1 METQMKPHFKKLF
14 LLFAIATLFL
24 TGCGSSGGSSN
35 PVSTIPVEYVALNGT
50 LKAPD
55 SIESTLVASLLQ
67 NTDSQVRNAFASA
80 TVYVNGTPVTATLNA
95 LNSNPQWP
103 LRLTNVPKS
112 ANGKYRIEV
121 VAGRINLKSWITD
134 SEKDSF
140 KIDLQTTAAA
150 MLSDKSG
157 IEQNILLATY
167 TSFVSGIQ
175 SSLESACLK
184 SALNLTGSIVTDA
197 SVTQIITLNKGYID
211 QATGF
216 TPEAKLAFLNKENDL
231 DGDGNIDLKI
241 EQNIDGDRIRFYTV
255 LSSATSLLAGIDNMS
270 GYTNE
275 RLLQDF
281 KGSLTTTTRTFD
293 KNGSKFALGLYFK
306 KSASSDQYLKLF
318 VRKINLEGGSFKGVI
333 AEYDFVQAATS
344 AISTG
349 TKTLMIAGTPAAEG
363 TVVATNFLSDST
375 EASPYMFSFISTEK
389 GIGCNSGDIRM
400 VRAIDGKPELA
411 NLSYAET
418 YLDGGGNYYLNTTD
432 ALKAVYKERTV
443 EVGDVFSAYFP
454 RTKNYAIFKIK
465 WIGNDRITLDYTVN
479 SAENEPRF

>member
-1 METQMKPHFKKLF
+1 MKSNFKKLF
-14 LLFAIATLFL
+14 LFFALATLFL
-24 TGCGSSGGSSN
+24 TGCGNSGESSN
-35 PVSTIPVEYVALNGT
+35 PTSSNVPTEYVALNGT

-55 SIESTLVASLLQ
+55 SLDSSLVASLLQ

-80 TVYVNGTPVTATLNA
+80 TAYVNGTPVTLTLTA
-95 LNSNPQWP
+95 LTSNPEWP

-134 SEKDSF
+134 SQKDSF
-140 KIDLQTTAAA
+140 KVDLQTTAAA
-150 MLSDKSG
+150 MLSDSSG
-157 IEQNILLATY
+157 IEQQILLATY

-175 SSLESACLK
+175 SSLEFACK
-184 SALNLTGSIVTDA
+184 KTATNLTGSIVTDA
-197 SVTQIITLNKGYID
+197 SVTQALQLNKGYID

-216 TPEAKLAFLNKENDL
+216 TPESKLAFLNKENDL
-231 DGDGNIDLKI
+231 DGDGIIDLKI

-255 LSSATSLLAGIDNMS
+255 LSSATSMLADIEKMS
-270 GYTNE
+270 GYSNA

-281 KGSLTTTTRTFD
+281 KGNLTTTTRTFD
-293 KNGSKFALGLYFK
+293 KNATKFALGLYFK
-306 KSASSDQYLKLF
+306 KSASADQYLKLF
-318 VRKINLEGGSFKGVI
+318 VRRINLEDGSFKGVV
-333 AEYDFVQAATS
+333 AEYDFVQANTS
-344 AISTG
+344 AIATG
-349 TKTLMIAGTPAAEG
+349 TKTLMASGTTPVENA
-363 TVVATNFLSDST
+363 VVATNFLNDSS
-375 EASPYMFSFISTEK
+375 EASPYMFSFISTAK

-418 YLDGGGNYYLNTTD
+418 YLDGGGNYFLNTTD
-432 ALKAVYKERTV
+432 ALKAIYKERTV

-465 WIGNDRITLDYTVN
+465 LIGNDRITVDYVVN